1 MRRLPL
7 PRTGLVEEQ
16 SPPAARLRA
25 VAALGARHRRV
36 VAALSAGGA
45 VLVAVS
51 ALTPSPSAGNAP
63 GAGERTASRPLG
75 ALPAAAGARAPGD
88 AERVAVAVRLSDPA
102 GLLMVRVGAHV
113 EVLAGPAGDGGL
125 PGTGNGAGT
134 GSGGE
139 IVAPDAVVLAVPAAP
154 GTAHDLA
161 GRAGDDG
168 APGLLGAMSAD
179 GGATGA
185 SGTPSGWD
193 GVVLL
198 AVPPSD
204 ALHLAAAAGTR
215 SLSIAVGLPSPPG
228 GAP

>member
-1 MRRLPL
+1 V
-7 PRTGLVEEQ
+7 G
-16 SPPAARLRA
+16 
-25 VAALGARHRRV
+25 
-36 VAALSAGGA
+36 
-45 VLVAVS
+45 
-51 ALTPSPSAGNAP
+51 TPS
-63 GAGERTASRPLG
+63 TPLG
-75 ALPAAAGARAPGD
+75 ALPAAAGARPPGD
-88 AERVAVAVRLSDPA
+88 AERLAVTVRLSDPA

-139 IVAPDAVVLAVPAAP
+139 IVAPDAVVLAVPGVP
-154 GTAHDLA
+154 PAHENA
-161 GRAGDDG
+161 GGAGDG
-168 APGLLGAMSAD
+168 GGTGLFGAMTAD
-179 GGATGA
+179 GGAPGA